1 VERAITA
8 AHVQQPHA
16 TSQPQVPK
24 QILGECV
31 GPLSELAVCVRPNA
45 QLFSV
50 AVLIAQ
56 VGRVGAVHQLSLQHN
71 AR

>member
-1 VERAITA
+1 
-8 AHVQQPHA
+8 
-16 TSQPQVPK
+16 VPK

-31 GPLSELAVCVRPNA
+31 GTLSELAVRERPNA

-56 VGRVGAVHQLSLQHN
+56 VGGVGAVHQLSLQQN